1 MAETCTHD
9 HAHDHGEPAHQHIHA
24 DGELAHHH
32 GQDVVCVDGVSFSY
46 DGKSVLENITLHV
59 EQGSTLGVI
68 GPNGSGK
75 TTLLKIMLGLLQP
88 DIGSVKILGQSPAD
102 ACACGNLVNY
112 VPQRHTLDWQFP
124 VSVRNVVELG
134 LAGERGLLGRLGWR
148 ERQRAAELIEAV
160 GLREQADNPIGELS
174 GGQQQRVFIARALVA
189 SPQVVLLDEPM
200 TGVDQ
205 GAQESLMALLGD
217 LKKRLGLTM
226 VIISHNLRS
235 IISTCDQVACLNR
248 TLHYHD
254 KPGAISHEMLL
265 RLFQCDFDALLE
277 TGPHDDKETT
287 TSTTEVTE
295 NTK

>member
-1 MAETCTHD
+1 MAESCTHD
-9 HAHDHGEPAHQHIHA
+9 HAHDHKA

-32 GQDVVCVDGVSFSY
+32 GEDVVCVDNVSFSY
-46 DGKSVLENITLHV
+46 DGKLVLEDITLHV
-59 EQGSTLGVI
+59 QQGSTLGVI

-88 DIGSVKILGQSPAD
+88 DIGSVKVLGHSPSD
-102 ACACGNLVNY
+102 ACARGNLVNY

-134 LAGERGLLGRLGWR
+134 LAGQRGLLGRLGRR
-148 ERQRAAELIEAV
+148 ERERAGEMLDAV
-160 GLREQADNPIGELS
+160 GLQEVADDPIGELS

-205 GAQESLMALLGD
+205 GAQESLMTLLRQ
-217 LKKRLGLTM
+217 LKERMGLTM

-265 RLFQCDFDALLE
+265 RLFQCDFDALLD
-277 TGPHDDKETT
+277 THAHDG
-287 TSTTEVTE
+287 
-295 NTK
+295 

>member
-9 HAHDHGEPAHQHIHA
+9 HTHGHAHNHGPAHEHNHA
-24 DGELAHHH
+24 NGELARHH
-32 GQDVVCVDGVSFSY
+32 GEDVVCVDNVSFSY
-46 DGKSVLENITLHV
+46 DGKLVLENITLHV
-59 EQGSTLGVI
+59 PQGSTLGVI

-88 DIGSVKILGQSPAD
+88 DIGSVKVLGMSPAE
-102 ACACGNLVNY
+102 ACARGNLVNY

-124 VSVRNVVELG
+124 VSVRDVVELG
-134 LAGERGLLGRLGWR
+134 LAGERGLLGRLGR
-148 ERQRAAELIEAV
+148 IERRRAAEMLEAV
-160 GLREQADNPIGELS
+160 GMREQADNPIGELS

-205 GAQESLMALLGD
+205 GAQESLMTLLAE

-265 RLFQCDFDALLE
+265 RLFQCDFDALLDTHE
-277 TGPHDDKETT
+277 G
-287 TSTTEVTE
+287 SS
-295 NTK
+295 

>member
-9 HAHDHGEPAHQHIHA
+9 HAHEHIHA
-24 DGELAHHH
+24 DGVLAHHH
-32 GQDVVCVDGVSFSY
+32 GEDVVCVDNVSFSY
-46 DGKSVLENITLHV
+46 DGKRVLENITLHV

-75 TTLLKIMLGLLQP
+75 TTLLKLMLGLLQP
-88 DIGSVKILGQSPAD
+88 EIGSVRVLGMTPAE
-102 ACACGNLVNY
+102 ACARGDLVNY

-124 VSVRNVVELG
+124 VSVRDVVELG
-134 LAGERGLLGRLGWR
+134 LAGERGLFGRLGQR
-148 ERQRAAELIEAV
+148 ERRRAAEMLDAV
-160 GLREQADNPIGELS
+160 GLQAVADNPIGELS

-205 GAQESLMALLGD
+205 GAQESLMTLLGE

-265 RLFQCDFDALLE
+265 RLFQCDFDALLD
-277 TGPHDDKETT
+277 TKEG
-287 TSTTEVTE
+287 SS
-295 NTK
+295 